1 MIADGRRVDKMSC
14 SRADGRLE
22 MSPRSSLITAS
33 VSGVAVPDPGDGFD
47 ETNCCVGPAPC
58 WL

>member
-14 SRADGRLE
+14 KRADGRLD
-22 MSPRSSLITAS
+22 MSRSSLMTAS

-47 ETNCCVGPAPC
+47 ETKCCVGPAPC